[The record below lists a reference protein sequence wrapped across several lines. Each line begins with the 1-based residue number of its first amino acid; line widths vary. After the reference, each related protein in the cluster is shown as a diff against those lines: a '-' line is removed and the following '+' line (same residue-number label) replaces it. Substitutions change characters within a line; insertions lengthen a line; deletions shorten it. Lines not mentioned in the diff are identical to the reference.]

1 MMEQIL
7 NHIKNDFNGRV
18 GIKKKRPDIYQLLL
32 PIYHED
38 GDMIDLFITPAGEN
52 KFALCDYGLTL
63 QRLSYS
69 YEIDSENKENILQKI
84 ISENKL
90 TEQEGNICLET
101 KPETLY
107 TDIMHITQAYAKI
120 GSMRYFKREVIEN
133 LFFEMLDEYIFSE
146 LKDFNP
152 QKKVLPIPDRDDLEA
167 DYSFQPNG
175 KPVFLFGVK
184 DVAKARLVTLS
195 YQAYLLSNLKYHGWA
210 VTENFEAL
218 PRKDKLR
225 LTNACDKQFTSLDDF
240 KSNARLF
247 LEKERA

>member
-1 MMEQIL
+1 MEQII
-7 NHIKNDFNGRV
+7 NHIKQDFNDRV
-18 GIKKKRPDIYQLLL
+18 AIKQKRPGIYQLLL

-38 GDMIDLFITPAGEN
+38 GDMIDLFITPVGEN

-69 YEIDSENKENILQKI
+69 YDIDTENKESILQKI
-84 ISENKL
+84 LSENSL

-101 KPETLY
+101 KPATLY

-120 GSMRYFKREVIEN
+120 GSMRYFKREVVEN
-133 LFFEMLDEYIFSE
+133 LFFEMLDEYIFDK

-152 QKKVLPIPDRDDLEA
+152 QKKVMPIPERDDLEA

-175 KPVFLFGVK
+175 KPVYLFGVK
-184 DVAKARLVTLS
+184 DVSKARLVTLS
-195 YQAYLLSNLKYHGWA
+195 YQAYLLQSIKYLGWV

-225 LTNACDKQFTSLDDF
+225 LTNASDKQFTSLDEF
-240 KSNARLF
+240 RTNARSF

>member
-38 GDMIDLFITPAGEN
+38 GDMIDLFITPVGEN

-69 YEIDSENKENILQKI
+69 YDIDSENKENILQKI

-101 KPETLY
+101 NPDTLY

>member
-1 MMEQIL
+1 MEQII
-7 NHIKNDFNGRV
+7 NFIKQDFNGRV
-18 GIKKKRPDIYQLLL
+18 SIKQKRPGIYQLLL

-38 GDMIDLFITPAGEN
+38 GDMIDLFITPVGDN
-52 KFALCDYGLTL
+52 KFSLCDYGLTL

-69 YEIDSENKENILQKI
+69 YEIDTENKETILQKI
-84 ISENKL
+84 ISENSL
-90 TEQEGNICLET
+90 TEQEGNICLDT

-133 LFFEMLDEYIFSE
+133 LFFEMLDEYIFSD
-146 LKDFNP
+146 LKDFSP
-152 QKKVLPIPDRDDLEA
+152 QKNVMPIPERDDLEA

-175 KPVFLFGVK
+175 KPVYLFGVK
-184 DVAKARLVTLS
+184 DVSKARLATLS
-195 YQAYLLSNLKYHGWA
+195 YQAYLLGHIKYHGWV

-225 LTNACDKQFTSLDDF
+225 LTNVCDKQFTSLDEF
-240 KSNARLF
+240 KMKARSF
-247 LEKERA
+247 LEKER

>member
-7 NHIKNDFNGRV
+7 DHIKKDFNGRV

-38 GDMIDLFITPAGEN
+38 GDMIDLFITPVGEN

-69 YEIDSENKENILQKI
+69 YEIDTENKENILQKI

-101 KPETLY
+101 KPDTLY
-107 TDIMHITQAYAKI
+107 ADIMHLTQAYAKI

-133 LFFEMLDEYIFSE
+133 LFFEMLDEYIFGE

-175 KPVFLFGVK
+175 KPVFMFGVK